1 MIQNE
6 IMEEIKC
13 ISCDAIIHPKRL
25 QILPNTKC
33 CVNCSEVGRKR
44 GVTIQLGEGDHTYN
58 DLVIMSEKQYFKYVE
73 EESKAAKGQSKSEII
88 DFDNQDET
96 NDIISRFG
104 IEDIIE

>member
-1 MIQNE
+1 
-6 IMEEIKC
+6 MEEVKC
-13 ISCDAIIHPKRL
+13 ISCGEAIHPKRL

-73 EESKAAKGQSKSEII
+73 SENKVSKGQSKSEIHN
-88 DFDNQDET
+88 FDKEDEMDSNIT
-96 NDIISRFG
+96 KLSLDDIV
-104 IEDIIE
+104 E

>member
-1 MIQNE
+1 MMQNE
-6 IMEEIKC
+6 IMEEVRC
-13 ISCDAIIHPKRL
+13 ISCGEVIHPKRL

-73 EESKAAKGQSKSEII
+73 GESKIAKGQSKPEVIN
-88 DFDNQDET
+88 FDDQDET
-96 NDIISRFG
+96 DNNISRFG
-104 IEDIIE
+104 IEDIE

>member
-1 MIQNE
+1 
-6 IMEEIKC
+6 MEEVKC
-13 ISCDAIIHPKRL
+13 MSCGEAIHPKRL

-73 EESKAAKGQSKSEII
+73 SENKVSKGQGKAEII

-96 NDIISRFG
+96 DHNISRFG
-104 IEDIIE
+104 IEDIVE